1 MTVQRRWFILAAAF
15 LASGISGAGA
25 APMPSVEP
33 HLPCAAGDRPFP
45 AYPAVADAEPAT
57 YIWSPRDLGDGRW
70 PPPDCLAW
78 GSDPTFKLLVA
89 VAGRFR
95 FNGRAEDL
103 AVRFGGISTLLDIRY
118 WSVHDKEWL
127 PLVTAAVALDG
138 PDPQRTRRD
147 FAASDIG
154 PGADLYYAQT
164 DNRSARAVIYRLHV
178 TEIGPDRLSIE
189 AMNVTPVRYSVLTLF
204 EPGALRTAYFLT
216 RLGPDNWGYY
226 SLTRTG
232 AGTSSFAGGHAP
244 SYVNRAV
251 AFYRHVVGIP
261 TDREPPA
268 AP

>member
-1 MTVQRRWFILAAAF
+1 MSVERRRFILAAAF
-15 LASGISGAGA
+15 LASGISAVGA
-25 APMPSVEP
+25 APTPATEP
-33 HLPCAAGDRPFP
+33 LLPCAAGERPFP
-45 AYPAVADAEPAT
+45 IYPATADAEPAIYVWT
-57 YIWSPRDLGDGRW
+57 PRDLGGGRW

-95 FNGRAEDL
+95 FAGRAEDL
-103 AVRFGGISTLLDIRY
+103 AARFGEISTLPDIRY
-118 WSVHDKEWL
+118 WSVHDKRWL

-147 FAASDIG
+147 FAASDIR

-164 DNRSARAVIYRLHV
+164 DNRSARAVIYRLHII
-178 TEIGPDRLSIE
+178 EIGPGRLSIE
-189 AMNVTPVRYSVLTLF
+189 ATNVTPVRYSVLTLF

-232 AGTSSFAGGHAP
+232 AGTSTFAGGHAS

-251 AFYRHVVGIP
+251 ALYRHVVGIP